1 MSSRNRPKPTI
12 LDLPNELKDM
22 ICKEFLLE
30 IYENEAEYLES
41 TPKSS
46 GHDTM
51 LKRIDTLTHV
61 PGLTA
66 SNILAK
72 SKYHPNPTLFV
83 SEASSGPSMVVRIGH
98 TYTPFHESGPET
110 LAGKLCNPRVGLV
123 SQSLLETV
131 SRLKA
136 TLPNDGPLQV
146 IVDSPFS
153 GSDLRS
159 YIRRHFA
166 GITFWSDFSQIKVI
180 TIFGIEAKERLLPKK
195 KLMKFLRH
203 GLRFICQYRK
213 IHSLEPPNWEKIEYE
228 MRCDGQS
235 QKVTFR
241 MGKVSRCAWIADDT
255 DQDSFYMSLGVAWD
269 RFWKSVQLL
278 GS

>member
-1 MSSRNRPKPTI
+1 
-12 LDLPNELKDM
+12 M

-30 IYENEAEYLES
+30 IYENEAEYLEAA
-41 TPKSS
+41 PSS
-46 GHDTM
+46 HDLLRT
-51 LKRIDTLTHV
+51 KINTLTNV
-61 PGLTA
+61 PGFTA

-72 SKYHPNPTLFV
+72 SKYHPIPTLFV
-83 SEASSGPSMVVRIGH
+83 AKASSGPSMVVRMGH
-98 TYTPFHESGPET
+98 TYTTFHESGPGT

-136 TLPNDGPLQV
+136 TLPKDGPLQV
-146 IVDSPFS
+146 TVDSPFI

-166 GITFWSDFSQIKVI
+166 GLTFWSDFSQIKVI
-180 TIFGIEAKERLLPKK
+180 AIFGSEAKGYLLPEK
-195 KLMKFLRH
+195 KLMKYLRH

-213 IHSLEPPNWEKIEYE
+213 IHSLELPQWEKVEYE
-228 MRCDGQS
+228 LRCDGQS

-241 MGKVSRCAWIADDT
+241 LGKVFRCGWMADDT
-255 DQDSFYMSLGVAWD
+255 DQDLFYTSLGMAWD
-269 RFWKSVQLL
+269 GFWESVQLL
-278 GS
+278 GRCDEL